1 MTRGSEKKND
11 TGVDRLLNI
20 GGYDISLT
28 FSLIKFS
35 SVGPV
40 FVVKLQSLRLR
51 DGIEV
56 CEPSRERICDSFQQ
70 CRRFDANNCLVERLH
85 TQIFLQFFHLPAVPF
100 QR

>member
-11 TGVDRLLNI
+11 AGVDRLLNI

-40 FVVKLQSLRLR
+40 FVVKLQSSRLR

-56 CEPSRERICDSFQQ
+56 
-70 CRRFDANNCLVERLH
+70 
-85 TQIFLQFFHLPAVPF
+85 
-100 QR
+100 